1 MVLEGVRPPTNGKIL
16 ARLRPLSMISLQAS
30 KSHSSKAPKNESS
43 HATPS
48 GHGSA
53 TLVHIETASPITP
66 TLQTTSIQHEQ
77 SSHQANKLGILFESL
92 HLRIVGFEKV
102 LYSTNNQVQMRLMTI
117 ETQLDA
123 IQQKLEESL

>member
-1 MVLEGVRPPTNGKIL
+1 MFVHQPIEKYL
-16 ARLRPLSMISLQAS
+16 ISLQAS
-30 KSHSSKAPKNESS
+30 KNHSFKAPKSESFP

-48 GHGSA
+48 SHGS
-53 TLVHIETASPITP
+53 TTPVHTKTASPITP

-102 LYSTNNQVQMRLMTI
+102 LYSTNNQVQMHLMTI